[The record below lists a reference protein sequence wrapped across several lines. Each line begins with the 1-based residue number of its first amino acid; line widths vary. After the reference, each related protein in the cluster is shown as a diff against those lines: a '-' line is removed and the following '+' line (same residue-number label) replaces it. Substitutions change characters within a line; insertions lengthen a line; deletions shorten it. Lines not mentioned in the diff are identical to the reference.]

1 LLAEGCDWDE
11 DACSSAA
18 VEGHYETLKWLR
30 DNGCPWDVG
39 DVCVRGAQSGSIAI
53 LQYALDQG
61 AVWNAEEKTQLL
73 NAAGGCN
80 GLAAAQW
87 LRQQHGAEWPAVLW
101 YETHEGGEHR
111 WYGETLAW
119 ARRGGCDSPLTL

>member
-1 LLAEGCDWDE
+1 
-11 DACSSAA
+11 
-18 VEGHYETLKWLR
+18 VKWLR
-30 DNGCPWDVG
+30 DNGCPWDVEA
-39 DVCVRGAQSGSIAI
+39 VCIRAAQTGCVEI
-53 LQYALDQG
+53 LQYALAQG
-61 AVWNAEEKTQLL
+61 AVWSDQQKTELL

-80 GLAAAQW
+80 QLTAAQW
-87 LRQQHGAEWPAVLW
+87 LRQQQAADWPAVLW